1 MAKKKLFLI
10 ITIATLTLSTSCTTD
25 TVYTI
30 DELMEV
36 ANTQVDNEVTVR
48 GLVNHVCEH
57 TAKKCFI
64 VNETNELSLRI
75 NAGGDI
81 DIYDKKLIGSKIQAV
96 GILKE
101 QRIDKE
107 AIDNNEKEALANID
121 NEEEHDSCQAML
133 VNVEK
138 MRKWMEK
145 NNKDYYA
152 LYYVDGLRYMVIN

>member
-1 MAKKKLFLI
+1 MNRQFLFLI
-10 ITIATLTLSTSCTTD
+10 ITIAALTLSTSCSTK
-25 TVYTI
+25 TI
-30 DELMEV
+30 YDIDQLMEV
-36 ANTQVDNEVTVR
+36 ANTQVDKEVTVR
-48 GLVNHVCEH
+48 GLVNHVCVH

-81 DIYDKKLIGSKIQAV
+81 DIFDKKLIGSTIQAV

-101 QRIDKE
+101 QRIEKE
-107 AIDNNEKEALANID
+107 IIDENEKEALKNLHD
-121 NEEEHDSCQAML
+121 EEEHDSCQAML
-133 VNVEK
+133 NNVEK

-152 LYYVDGLRYMVIN
+152 LYYVDGLRYLVIN